1 MTDLL
6 SPGFL
11 VSPPSLRDPNFQHS
25 VVLLASHD
33 KSGATGFVVNRVGK
47 IQLHALLADLELK
60 PTISDRDVLIGGP
73 VQTFSGFVLYEHAAD
88 EPSGPGIQ
96 ISPTISVSPS
106 RDVLEQAVQGRLSGR
121 FELLLGYA
129 GWQTGQLESELDAG
143 GWLHT
148 EFDADLL
155 FDVDVDDRWTEL
167 YDRMGINPGGVIS
180 VPGGAQA

>member
-1 MTDLL
+1 MTDFL

-11 VSPPSLRDPNFQHS
+11 IAPPSLRDPNFSNS

-33 KSGATGFVVNRVGK
+33 DSGATGFVVNRIGK
-47 IQLHALLADLELK
+47 IQLHALLVDLELK
-60 PTISDRDVLIGGP
+60 PTIGDRTVLIGGP
-73 VQTFSGFVLYEHAAD
+73 VQSFSGFVMYEHPPH
-88 EPSGPGIQ
+88 EPAGPGVQ

-106 RDVLEQAVQGRLSGR
+106 RDVLEQAVQGRLRGR

-129 GWQTGQLESELDAG
+129 GWETGQLESELDAG

-148 EFDADLL
+148 EFDPELL
-155 FDVDVDDRWTEL
+155 FDVDVEARWSEL
-167 YDRMGINPGGVIS
+167 YERMGIDPGGFIS